1 MKSGQSV
8 SGGVKWAAMWLGP
21 VLFVGVSVLLW
32 KYEGWVFMPL
42 LVTRSVLR
50 WMPVLGDLETVILI
64 NTSVLYFA
72 VYFVFAIFWAR
83 IKLHLKNPFVAGAV
97 LWLVNVL
104 ILFPMLGRGVLGY
117 RLPQGWVAASLP
129 LLVSHWIFAR
139 GLQLQQPR

>member
-1 MKSGQSV
+1 M
-8 SGGVKWAAMWLGP
+8 AAMWLGP
-21 VLFVGVSVLLW
+21 VLYVGVSVFLW
-32 KYEGWVFMPL
+32 KYAGWVFMPL

-50 WMPVLGDLETVILI
+50 WLPVLTDLETVILI
-64 NTSVLYFA
+64 NTSLLYFS

-83 IKLHLKNPFVAGAV
+83 LKLHFRNPFIAGAA

-139 GLQLQQPR
+139 GLQFQQPR